1 MSGIRIAHRYNWVS
15 SPMPSFTFIDLFAG
29 IGGFHYALAGLGGK
43 CVMTCEIDAAC
54 QHVYRTAFPEL
65 PANRLISNIRSITR
79 EDIDDE
85 STTRTPAAIRRL
97 VPDHDVL
104 CAGFPCQPF
113 SKSGAQKGVDDTT
126 RGTLFFDIMEIARA
140 KQPKYM
146 ILENVRNLA
155 GPRHTQTWRTIIDS
169 IRHAGYRVSDEP
181 VVLSPHLIP
190 AEFGGAPQVRDRVFI
205 LCEHVGKTKNKTLT
219 CPPLLHRNSFADW
232 NPAHW
237 SIADYLSPDSKIKN
251 IANYR
256 LRPAEIAWLE
266 AWEYFV
272 AHIQSDT
279 LPGFPIWV
287 DAFQSKLHIPKGSPD
302 WEQNFLTKNF
312 HFYNAHKKFID
323 GWLKMGWGTN
333 GTTVRDFPL
342 SRQHFEW
349 QARKQHPT
357 AKGRTLKDLVCQMR
371 PSGIRV
377 KPATYLPALVA
388 ITQTSII
395 GPRVGKLSEYRTLT
409 PFEASKLQG
418 IPGEIFARAGITDKV
433 AYKQLGNAVNVG
445 VVRLACQTLMSGIAL
460 SPRSSIAKSK
470 RSKPTRANE
479 PSLFEH
485 IEVTAAAK

>member
-1 MSGIRIAHRYNWVS
+1 MLPNNYQTDKA
-15 SPMPSFTFIDLFAG
+15 MPKFNFIDLFAG

-54 QHVYRTAFPEL
+54 QHVYRKAFPEL
-65 PANRLISNIRSITR
+65 PKNRLISNIRSITR

-85 STTRTPAAIRRL
+85 STTRTPTAIRRL

-113 SKSGAQKGVDDTT
+113 SKSGAQKGVHDQT

-146 ILENVRNLA
+146 IFENVRNLT
-155 GPRHTQTWRTIIDS
+155 GPRHTQTWRAIIDS
-169 IRHAGYRVSDEP
+169 IRDAGYRVSDQP

-190 AEFGGAPQVRDRVFI
+190 AKFGGAPQVRDRVFI
-205 LCEHVGKTKNKTLT
+205 LCEHMGKGKNKDLD
-219 CPPLLHRNSFADW
+219 CLPLLNRNSFSDW
-232 NPAHW
+232 KPDSW
-237 SIADYLSPDSKIKN
+237 DIAEYLIPDSKIKN
-251 IANYR
+251 IADYR

-272 AHIQSDT
+272 VNIQLDT

-287 DAFQSKLHIPKGSPD
+287 DAFQSELRIPNDAPEWK
-302 WEQNFLTKNF
+302 QNFLSKNF
-312 HFYNAHKKFID
+312 YFYHTHKKFID
-323 GWLKMGWGTN
+323 GWLKMKWGN
-333 GTTVRDFPL
+333 KKITVRDFPM

-349 QARKQHPT
+349 QARKAHPT

-377 KPATYLPALVA
+377 KSATYLPALVA

-395 GPRVGKLSEYRTLT
+395 GPRVGKLGEYRTLT
-409 PFEASKLQG
+409 PLEASKLQG
-418 IPGEIFARAGITDKV
+418 IPGEIFARAGVADKV

-445 VVRLACQTLMSGIAL
+445 VVRLACQTLMSGMTKSS
-460 SPRSSIAKSK
+460 SP
-470 RSKPTRANE
+470 ANTT
-479 PSLFEH
+479 LLK
-485 IEVTAAAK
+485 V

>member
-1 MSGIRIAHRYNWVS
+1 MH
-15 SPMPSFTFIDLFAG
+15 SFTFIDLFAG

-79 EDIDDE
+79 EDIGDE
-85 STTRTPAAIRRL
+85 ATTRSRAAIRRL

-113 SKSGAQKGVDDTT
+113 SKSGAQQGVHDTT

-146 ILENVRNLA
+146 VLENVRNLT

-169 IRHAGYRVSDEP
+169 IRAAGYRVSDAP

-190 AEFGGAPQVRDRVFI
+190 ARLGGAPQVRDRVFI
-205 LCEHVGKTKNKTLT
+205 LCEHIGTGKQAELT
-219 CPPLLHRNSFADW
+219 SPPLLHRNSFADW
-232 NPAHW
+232 NPDGW
-237 SIADYLSPDSKIKN
+237 RIEDYLSPDSKIKN
-251 IANYR
+251 IASYR
-256 LRPAEIAWLE
+256 LRPAELAWLE
-266 AWEYFV
+266 AWEFFV
-272 AHIQSDT
+272 ANIESES

-287 DAFQSKLHIPKGSPD
+287 DAFRTELDIPMDSPA

-312 HFYNAHKKFID
+312 HFYHAHKPFID
-323 GWLKMGWGTN
+323 RWLKLKWGSE
-333 GTTVRDFPL
+333 GIRVRDFPL

-395 GPRVGKLSEYRTLT
+395 GPRVGNLGEYRTLT
-409 PFEASKLQG
+409 PLEAARLQG
-418 IPGEIFARAGITDKV
+418 IPGEVFARAGVTDKV
-433 AYKQLGNAVNVG
+433 AFKQLGNAVNVG

-460 SPRSSIAKSK
+460 SP
-470 RSKPTRANE
+470 KPTAKKTKRAKVTRARERSDSEN
-479 PSLFEH
+479 F
-485 IEVTAAAK
+485 EVTSITK